1 MRLLLV
7 MLSLLAS
14 VVNLPSAE
22 PANWPQWRGPTR
34 DGQVAGPAWPDSLS
48 AEKLKEKWYVKLGPG
63 YPGPIVS
70 KDAVFVVETRD
81 GKDEVVRALDRKTG
95 KQLWEAS
102 WPGSVRVVFIGRP
115 NGDWVKATPALAGD
129 TLYVVGM
136 RDTLTALDTANGKI
150 RWQVDFIKEFG
161 TGVPGFGCVSSPLVV
176 DDAVYVQAAGSLVK
190 VEAKSGK
197 VLWRALKS
205 PGDGLKDNAFSS
217 PFFATLAGK
226 PQVVVQARK
235 ELAGID
241 PATGNTLWSIPVPAF
256 QNTNVLTPLVIGDRV
271 FTSSY
276 SGGAFLFEVTKE
288 GEGFRVTEV
297 WKTKTQGYMT
307 SPVLIENQIYLYLRS
322 NRFASIDPKDG
333 KDNWQTEKSFGKYWN
348 LIAQKD
354 RILALD
360 ETGDLR
366 LIRATSEKFDLI
378 DTRKIAQVAT
388 WGHLAIAGN
397 ELFIREQDGVRAWEW
412 K

>member
-1 MRLLLV
+1 MHGHAGFTRITMRFP
-7 MLSLLAS
+7 LSLTAILFLTLSIVA
-14 VVNLPSAE
+14 AE
-22 PANWPQWRGPTR
+22 PAAWPQWRGPTR
-34 DGQVAGPAWPDSLS
+34 DGQVVGPAWPESLS
-48 AEKLKEKWYVKLGPG
+48 AERLVESWYVKLGPG

-176 DDAVYVQAAGSLVK
+176 DGAVYVQAAGSLVK

-217 PFFATLAGK
+217 PIFATLAGK

-241 PATGNTLWSIPVPAF
+241 PATGDTLWSIPVPAF
-256 QNTNVLTPLVIGDRV
+256 QNTNVLTPLLMGNRV

-276 SGGAFLFEVTKE
+276 SGGAFLFEVSKVE
-288 GEGFRVTEV
+288 KGFAVKEV

-307 SPVLIENQIYLYLRS
+307 SPVLVDGFIYL
-322 NRFASIDPKDG
+322 
-333 KDNWQTEKSFGKYWN
+333 
-348 LIAQKD
+348 
-354 RILALD
+354 
-360 ETGDLR
+360 
-366 LIRATSEKFDLI
+366 
-378 DTRKIAQVAT
+378 
-388 WGHLAIAGN
+388 
-397 ELFIREQDGVRAWEW
+397 
-412 K
+412 